1 MIAIDHDESVT
12 IQDKESFIIGARSD
26 RLPSITKLFGVFRG
40 MSKDSVQSSHTC
52 KKNY

>member
-26 RLPSITKLFGVFRG
+26 RLPSITNFSEYFGE
-40 MSKDSVQSSHTC
+40 
-52 KKNY
+52 